1 MHKEK
6 KRKLLNHDAIWG
18 YIFILVP
25 MVSFI
30 VFTLYPV
37 VQAAVV
43 SFQSYKPLKTEFVGI
58 TNYVTTLKNGL
69 FFKSIYNTFVY
80 TIVTVPISIML
91 AFIISILLVPFKKR
105 NQSFFKAV
113 FYLPA
118 IASGVALSFV
128 WKWIFDP
135 LPSGLLNSVIK
146 IFGIENQNWLGSSQ
160 TAMLSLIIMTI
171 FSGIGSTVIIYVA
184 ALLGIDSTYYE
195 AANIDGATFIQK
207 IKYVVWP
214 MVKPTTVF
222 LAITGVI
229 NAFQAFQTAY
239 LMTGGGPDNATTMVG
254 LLIFNNAFKYFNYG
268 EACAQ
273 ALLLA
278 GIIAIFAVFQF
289 KVMAADV
296 EY

>member
-1 MHKEK
+1 MQTAK
-6 KRKLLNHDAIWG
+6 KRKRLNNDAKWG
-18 YIFILVP
+18 YVFVFVP
-25 MVSFI
+25 IVSFI
-30 VFTLYPV
+30 IFTLYPV
-37 VQAAVV
+37 VQAAIV
-43 SFQSYKPLKTEFVGI
+43 SFQSYKPLKTEFVGF
-58 TNYVTTLKNGL
+58 TNYSNTLKNGL
-69 FFKSIYNTFVY
+69 FFKSIWNTAVY
-80 TIVTVPISIML
+80 TAVTVPISIL
-91 AFIISILLVPFKKR
+91 VAFIISILLVPFKKR
-105 NQSFFKAV
+105 SQSFFKAV
-113 FYLPA
+113 FYLPG

-135 LPSGLLNSVIK
+135 LPSGLLNSVIRA
-146 IFGIENQNWLGSSQ
+146 FGIQNQNWLGSSQ

-171 FSGIGSTVIIYVA
+171 FSGLGSTV
-184 ALLGIDSTYYE
+184 
-195 AANIDGATFIQK
+195 TFLQR

-222 LAITGVI
+222 LTITGVI

-239 LMTGGGPDNATTMVG
+239 LMTGGGPDHATTMVG

-278 GIIAIFAVFQF
+278 GIIAVFAIFQF